1 MNITITGNL
10 GSGKSSIGKVLKEQG
25 YEIVSTG
32 NIFRQLAMEK
42 GLSVEEFNKQVNEA
56 AARGDRSVDKLID
69 DTTTKIGKERDHIMF
84 DSRLAWNFVPDSFKV
99 FVITDIDEAS
109 RRVFHDSVRAN
120 SESYETQEACKK
132 ALIHRQ
138 EMETV
143 RYQEIYH
150 IDYYD
155 MSNYNLVIESTN
167 ASPAEIAEEILK
179 LLDGFSKNEFDKI
192 MELNPSSIYPTADAE
207 EEGEIV
213 VNEVNGTWFLK
224 SGKKALTLAMKQGR
238 KFVPV
243 KVDASFKPQLM
254 TKEAYQEFE
263 RDNQISYKKYPDESV
278 FAEKNF
284 MNFSRM

>member
-167 ASPAEIAEEILK
+167 ASPTEIAEEILK

-207 EEGEIV
+207 EEGAIV

>member
-1 MNITITGNL
+1 MVIPT
-10 GSGKSSIGKVLKEQG
+10 
-25 YEIVSTG
+25 
-32 NIFRQLAMEK
+32 
-42 GLSVEEFNKQVNEA
+42 VNEA

-167 ASPAEIAEEILK
+167 ASPTEIAEEILK

-207 EEGEIV
+207 EEGAIV

>member
-1 MNITITGNL
+1 
-10 GSGKSSIGKVLKEQG
+10 
-25 YEIVSTG
+25 
-32 NIFRQLAMEK
+32 
-42 GLSVEEFNKQVNEA
+42 
-56 AARGDRSVDKLID
+56 
-69 DTTTKIGKERDHIMF
+69 
-84 DSRLAWNFVPDSFKV
+84 
-99 FVITDIDEAS
+99 
-109 RRVFHDSVRAN
+109 
-120 SESYETQEACKK
+120 
-132 ALIHRQ
+132 
-138 EMETV
+138 
-143 RYQEIYH
+143 
-150 IDYYD
+150 
-155 MSNYNLVIESTN
+155 
-167 ASPAEIAEEILK
+167 
-179 LLDGFSKNEFDKI
+179 